1 MLDGTFRDSAPLH
14 RKFLDGEDA
23 DAVYMLSRMSWENY
37 GMFRFNRDQR
47 RRILAA
53 IIDYYTAHYTSLTR
67 LNSLEILKEI
77 FD

>member
-1 MLDGTFRDSAPLH
+1 
-14 RKFLDGEDA
+14 
-23 DAVYMLSRMSWENY
+23 MLSRMSWENY